1 MVYMN
6 EGVIFRGDGAYI
18 IKNCA
23 NERSAQIFLDWL
35 TNKET
40 QEFMNNTQYRR
51 SIRKDVEAGNAMKP
65 MSEIK
70 VITDDETNTAE
81 HKSEWL
87 DKFKEIFTK

>member
-1 MVYMN
+1 
-6 EGVIFRGDGAYI
+6 
-18 IKNCA
+18 
-23 NERSAQIFLDWL
+23 
-35 TNKET
+35 
-40 QEFMNNTQYRR
+40 
-51 SIRKDVEAGNAMKP
+51 MKP